1 MADEMDGAMDME
13 DSKYNHSLF
22 NFYSY
27 IKTYSN

>member
-22 NFYSY
+22 YCNYY
-27 IKTYSN
+27 IKTQSN